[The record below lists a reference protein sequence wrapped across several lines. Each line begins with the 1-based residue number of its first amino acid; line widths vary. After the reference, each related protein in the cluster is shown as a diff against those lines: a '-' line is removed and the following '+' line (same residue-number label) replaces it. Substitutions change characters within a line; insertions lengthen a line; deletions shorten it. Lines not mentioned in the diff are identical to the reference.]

1 MVSMMEKIIN
11 LLKEN
16 TMQIPKLLL
25 LNYKKFGCNEKD
37 LIVLIYLY
45 NEKDVSFN
53 PKKIS
58 DGLNITLPE
67 VLESI
72 DHLSSSGI
80 LSIQLKKNNGVREEQ
95 IVLDGLYEKMAYLIL
110 NEEEQENKSKTIYDL
125 FEQEFGRTLS
135 PMEYEIIGGWRD
147 AGFEQDVIVMALKE
161 ATYNGVSNLRY
172 IDKILYEWKK
182 KGIHTK
188 EDIEKDRASYQN
200 KKIEKKELFDYDW
213 LNDNDE

>member
-1 MVSMMEKIIN
+1 MMEKIIN